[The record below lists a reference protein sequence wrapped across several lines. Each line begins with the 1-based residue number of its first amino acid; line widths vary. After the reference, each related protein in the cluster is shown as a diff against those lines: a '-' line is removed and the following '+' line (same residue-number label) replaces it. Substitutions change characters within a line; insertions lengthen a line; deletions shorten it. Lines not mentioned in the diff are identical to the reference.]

1 MKKCPRGMFAE
12 IKYDGERIQ
21 IHKKGDEY
29 AFFSRNLKKILE
41 WKVAAVRDY
50 ITEVLRDPRPHL
62 AHPEE
67 QIVFNQKSSSLLP
80 LQSTEAETIILDGE
94 ILLMDTKTSKPLPFG
109 SLGTP
114 SSFDNKRVILGN
126 DVCDDDDNNND
137 QPSTRKTISRTP
149 RCACSCSTFS
159 TSTARSS

>member
-1 MKKCPRGMFAE
+1 MFAE

-50 ITEVLRDPRPHL
+50 ITEVLRDPRPH
-62 AHPEE
+62 HPEE
-67 QIVFNQKSSSLLP
+67 QIVSNQKSSSLLP
-80 LQSTEAETIILDGE
+80 PQSTEAETIILDGE

-114 SSFDNKRVILGN
+114 ATYPFFFRQQKSNQRY
-126 DVCDDDDNNND
+126 
-137 QPSTRKTISRTP
+137 
-149 RCACSCSTFS
+149 
-159 TSTARSS
+159 